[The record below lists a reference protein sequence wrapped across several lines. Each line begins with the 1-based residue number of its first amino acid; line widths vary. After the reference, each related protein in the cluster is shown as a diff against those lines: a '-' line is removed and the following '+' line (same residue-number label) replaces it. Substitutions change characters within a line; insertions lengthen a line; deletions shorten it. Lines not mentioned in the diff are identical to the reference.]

1 MGLKLKEVPA
11 AAGWQWIT
19 LALQEYWRHPVAY
32 AGLLVSYLLSNLGVL
47 VVASLLANIHPALF
61 YVGGAL
67 VVMAIPLLTLAFV
80 MGTHEAQQGRLLHI
94 GLYVLPWMQRTPDR
108 RRPLLLLLLAFL
120 VATLVSFQ
128 LAGVFDNQ
136 ALDQLQDAMAK
147 GPMTDE
153 EVTHLFNSPELTAA
167 LAWRSLAIAVVSIPF
182 WFAPVLVFW
191 GGQGPA
197 QAMFSSLVALWRAR
211 AAFFLYFLG
220 GMGALMLISMLAG
233 FVLALLGPGVA
244 GLLAIPLG
252 LVLPAIFYVSLYFS
266 FRDCFGEP

>member
-19 LALQEYWRHPVAY
+19 LALKEYWRHPVAY

-47 VVASLLANIHPALF
+47 VLASLLANLHPALF
-61 YVGGAL
+61 YVGAGL
-67 VVMAIPLLTLAFV
+67 VVMALPLLTLAIV
-80 MGTHEAQQGRLLHI
+80 MGTHEAVQGRPLHV

-108 RRPLLLLLLAFL
+108 RRPLLLLLLAFML
-120 VATLVSFQ
+120 ATLASFQ
-128 LAGVFDNQ
+128 LAGVFDDQ
-136 ALDQLQDAMAK
+136 ALQQLQDTMAK
-147 GPMTDE
+147 GPMSDE
-153 EVTHLFNSPELTAA
+153 EAAQLFGSPEVTAA
-167 LAWRSLAIAVVSIPF
+167 LAWRSLAIAIVSIPF

-197 QAMFSSLVALWRAR
+197 QAMFSSVLALWRAR
-211 AAFFLYFLG
+211 GAFFLYFLG
-220 GMGALMLISMLAG
+220 GMGVVMLVSLLAG
-233 FVLALLGPGVA
+233 FVLAMVGPGVA

-252 LVLPAIFYVSLYFS
+252 LMLPAIFYVSLYFS

>member
-47 VVASLLANIHPALF
+47 VLASLLAEVHPALF

-67 VVMAIPLLTLAFV
+67 VVMAMPLLTLAFV
-80 MGTHEAQQGRLLHI
+80 MGTHEARQGRLLHI
-94 GLYVLPWMQRTPDR
+94 GLYVIPWMQKAPDR
-108 RRPLLLLLLAFL
+108 RKPLLLLLLAFL
-120 VATLVSFQ
+120 VATVVSFQ

-136 ALDQLQDAMAK
+136 AWQQLEEAMSK
-147 GPMTDE
+147 GPMSDDE
-153 EVTHLFNSPELTAA
+153 ITRLFNSPEISAA
-167 LAWRSLAIAVVSIPF
+167 LAWRSVAIAVVSIPF

-197 QAMFSSLVALWRAR
+197 QAMFSSLLALWRAR
-211 AAFFLYFLG
+211 GAFFLYFLG
-220 GMGALMLISMLAG
+220 GMGVVMVVSMLAG

-252 LVLPAIFYVSLYFS
+252 LILPTIFYVSLYFS